1 MTYEMKDFQED
12 EKRLRKQAKD
22 GEISEEEFFLA
33 LKKLHNRA
41 TEGDSHLV
49 QLARSIGISE
59 DELFSG
65 EYGDNYDDILKNILD
80 KAGITESKAT
90 EVSQKAELIMNKESE
105 IMLNHGWRSGI
116 QVKDNWDTY
125 KSEMIPFLQTLDIS
139 GYDVSVL
146 EDENYHTA
154 VKLIRDEF
162 GIRPTYIGES
172 KASEGV
178 HYTCPNCG
186 NTDFS
191 NESFEEYGEKRG
203 SISCGNCGTVFTPMG
218 DPTFGRRTVLGTV
231 PKGQGSTYDILAKKY
246 DWEAKANEMEEHE
259 CDDCGFKSVDYEEY
273 KDHRKAH
280 DKPVGSQGESI
291 ATEEEISDGIW
302 LVDEEEQKELDK
314 EKKRKEQNMNI
325 DEDYMRSMGTVGSDE
340 GFGGTDFKE
349 EEHPRDEDGKFT
361 SKGSGGSSQT
371 TEKPKEG
378 KTNPK
383 EKKNFDNAV
392 TRALKSLGEPKSD
405 YDRKSHNKI
414 NNLDG
419 FPQDSSQL
427 RGVGVKQKAPI
438 LKAHLSTIYPDN
450 KFSVRIEYYSG
461 GSSINVSITGGD
473 AYPYGADKIGD
484 LYKDSGSTNS
494 MVDYFDYDN
503 AVSSMTDERENKHP
517 RDPWD
522 IVGSRERRF
531 GHWIYSKMNEGSNWI
546 DYSKKLKGHLDLGVT
561 ERIART
567 MLSDSDSTGLD
578 DVKFSDFEDLKK
590 EFLELEKKEG
600 SNEPF
605 EVKKATTPASYT
617 QQYMHEDPDK
627 PSEVPIDPTTKE
639 ELPVSSYN
647 PNDSKYRKPKETD
660 TKKDV
665 TKAYGLMKGRKD
677 NPDKPMWED
686 GEAKSNEHDSLC
698 PYCSKQID
706 DDDHWF
712 EHIEKHRNGESRH
725 HEQIDVKK
733 KWLERCEVCGD
744 IRSSHT
750 NGIDHKFEVDA
761 TGTEFV
767 NPKYLE
773 MLGES
778 ILFKKNVSV
787 EMVRLSTMREAE
799 EWWDKTH
806 AGTHGRKYW
815 KDMNIRERQKTI
827 LAYLETQLALTVESK
842 LLEGRVSHVRKYA
855 LENKRIR
862 FENPDPKFWWNDGEA
877 RTGTVLNEYR
887 QSGLEWYS
895 VNSGGQIYN
904 VLKDDAELITGEVEE
919 GLESCPECGNEVK
932 DYLMKKHFENEHEE
946 FINEHLWKDDLYLVE
961 NDHRNHSAIE
971 SDEEAKALLTDLT
984 ELDLLEDL
992 KDNEKT
998 EQTKGEDETEDLD
1011 LIEQLMDIEEDEI
1024 KEKIEE
1030 ATPNSLIRYAN
1041 PKKLPNGKTVMDRIR
1056 TSHPQVNESK
1066 LHSPIHISQYHQG
1079 DFSVTQICT
1088 ECGLVIRG
1096 DPYSVD
1102 EESMQHVKETGH
1114 STFKVEVEESIDVL
1128 GNIPFEAI
1136 STLAWNNLSPIIK
1149 EKIKQKISKEYWD
1162 DGTPTTT
1169 GEWWDM
1175 NDYEFKWSILKG
1187 FGSFAK
1193 SDELAKAYWRHLP
1206 DHVQNVVKRYRQI
1219 HFPDALGI
1227 EGISSNK
1234 NHNIDTYLKK
1244 SLQDYLEGKNSP
1256 NDEYEFGDKEEAKE
1270 DSLLKVE
1277 EKPEG
1282 VDVTVLDEWK
1292 TNPNEDKK
1300 AGENDLEGLIDMYS
1314 DTTSIP
1320 RNPTYP
1326 SEPLGSGTD
1335 TEECPFCGN
1344 SFDEFNLDHHVEQE
1358 HGVHTPSQYTQ
1369 STIMD
1374 NLNDEWLGEA
1384 WDKMSAKERRKLLG
1398 ETKVECSRCGQPLEE
1413 DDKEGQD
1420 KHAKNRH
1427 SEQGQASDNLDIG
1440 KVEWVPLGTYKPMY
1454 ESKASE
1460 GYIVFNADGIT
1471 LERYED
1477 YEELDAKHY
1486 AEIIGGFVQEIADD
1500 NFDIDKHYSI
1510 AVDGDLG
1517 DIIYDARDS
1526 LLKSAYS
1533 PESKASEDYE
1543 SEENKRIDSII
1554 QRVQSA
1560 PHWKT
1565 VAIIENT
1572 EPMWWEDRIID
1583 NIKDLKN
1590 YNGVGETF
1598 DMIERVLNMSE
1609 SERREDLEILARNN
1623 EYHGG
1628 SWVVKDD
1635 LTGVEQARESYST
1648 EGGFG
1653 SGKKGHSAWMKDIE
1667 WGGNYKQCPIC
1678 GINTNFTSGKC
1689 EICGNS
1695 FA

>member
-12 EKRLRKQAKD
+12 EKTLRKQAKD

-65 EYGDNYDDILKNILD
+65 EYGDNYDDILTNILQ
-80 KAGITESKAT
+80 KAGITESIHVPHTGDSDCTNPNCVGAR
-90 EVSQKAELIMNKESE
+90 AEDIIFNNFHVPREGGIQCDHCDKHFEEEPEPVFSSAQ
-105 IMLNHGWRSGI
+105 MLNQPIVHDLLYHAKTHG
-116 QVKDNWDTY
+116 K
-125 KSEMIPFLQTLDIS
+125 
-139 GYDVSVL
+139 
-146 EDENYHTA
+146 
-154 VKLIRDEF
+154 
-162 GIRPTYIGES
+162 ES
-172 KASEGV
+172 KA
-178 HYTCPNCG
+178 
-186 NTDFS
+186 
-191 NESFEEYGEKRG
+191 NESEYPYLLSWDEVLIGEKEKQYNLYGKPDEEGNYSQDQKMRAFAELTAFHSSMVNQYDGMLDVNLFDQDNMCSFIAKFKSRGGAWDSGGAQNYKDSMNLRQISNVQITGGEANATEDFKEEEHPRDGDGQFASKGGGSTKDSKPKGKRIVGVTQYGEEDSKRLGRMFRKFPTDKAFTGSKGHLIADSMSDHWDSQNSYGANIIVGGKVNKAHTKMNSLISEYRKLKTDDNDKPLNYSKGSALLKEMEEYENKAFEELQKLNKNRDLVKDGHWVV
-203 SISCGNCGTVFTPMG
+203 SDDLTG
-218 DPTFGRRTVLGTV
+218 DRRHSHLELV
-231 PKGQGSTYDILAKKY
+231 KADKKY
-246 DWEAKANEMEEHE
+246 PKKTMQQGYADSEFNKYDFQLWNNKKMVKVGDTIGVGYDTQILVTSFEYGDDDHDGISIGGIIQDRPSDTFRNAESWELGDDRKGTKIYTQIDNNTRLVKDGGVKMVGESRATEMEEHE

-273 KDHRKAH
+273 KDHMKSH
-280 DKPVGSQGESI
+280 NKPVGSQGESI
-291 ATEEEISDGIW
+291 ATEEEVSDGIW

-325 DEDYMRSMGTVGSDE
+325 DEDYMRSMGTVSSDE
-340 GFGGTDFKE
+340 VDPLKVSDGVANEDNPCWDGYTQYGMKE
-349 EEHPRDEDGKFT
+349 KDGK
-361 SKGSGGSSQT
+361 QV
-371 TEKPKEG
+371 PNCVKE
-378 KTNPK
+378 
-383 EKKNFDNAV
+383 
-392 TRALKSLGEPKSD
+392 S
-405 YDRKSHNKI
+405 
-414 NNLDG
+414 
-419 FPQDSSQL
+419 
-427 RGVGVKQKAPI
+427 
-438 LKAHLSTIYPDN
+438 
-450 KFSVRIEYYSG
+450 
-461 GSSINVSITGGD
+461 
-473 AYPYGADKIGD
+473 
-484 LYKDSGSTNS
+484 
-494 MVDYFDYDN
+494 
-503 AVSSMTDERENKHP
+503 
-517 RDPWD
+517 
-522 IVGSRERRF
+522 
-531 GHWIYSKMNEGSNWI
+531 
-546 DYSKKLKGHLDLGVT
+546 
-561 ERIART
+561 
-567 MLSDSDSTGLD
+567 
-578 DVKFSDFEDLKK
+578 
-590 EFLELEKKEG
+590 
-600 SNEPF
+600 
-605 EVKKATTPASYT
+605 KAT
-617 QQYMHEDPDK
+617 
-627 PSEVPIDPTTKE
+627 
-639 ELPVSSYN
+639 
-647 PNDSKYRKPKETD
+647 
-660 TKKDV
+660 
-665 TKAYGLMKGRKD
+665 
-677 NPDKPMWED
+677 
-686 GEAKSNEHDSLC
+686 EHDSLC

-761 TGTEFV
+761 TGTEFID
-767 NPKYLE
+767 PEYLE
-773 MLGES
+773 GLGES

-787 EMVRLSTMREAE
+787 EMVRLETMHEAE
-799 EWWDKTH
+799 KWWDETH

-815 KDMNIRERQKTI
+815 NDMNIRERQRTI
-827 LAYLETQLALTVESK
+827 LAYLKAVTGYSGQGMPLVENRAS
-842 LLEGRVSHVRKYA
+842 GVRKYA
-855 LENKRIR
+855 LENKRIK

-877 RTGTVLNEYR
+877 RTGTVLNEYK

-904 VLKDDAELITGEVEE
+904 VLKDDAELIASEHLGSEGYVE
-919 GLESCPECGNEVK
+919 K
-932 DYLMKKHFENEHEE
+932 DY
-946 FINEHLWKDDLYLVE
+946 
-961 NDHRNHSAIE
+961 RNHGAIE
-971 SDEEAKALLTDLT
+971 SDEEAKSLLTDLT

-998 EQTKGEDETEDLD
+998 EQAKGEDETEDLD

-1056 TSHPQVNESK
+1056 TSHPQVNEHK

-1088 ECGLVIRG
+1088 ECGQVIRG

-1102 EESMQHVKETGH
+1102 EESMQHVRETGH
-1114 STFKVEVEESIDVL
+1114 NSFKVEVEEAIDVL
-1128 GNIPFEAI
+1128 ANIPFTEL
-1136 STLAWNNLSPIIK
+1136 TELAWTNLSPILK
-1149 EKIKQKISKEYWD
+1149 EKIKQRISKEYWD
-1162 DGTPTTT
+1162 DGKPTTT

-1227 EGISSNK
+1227 EGMSTNK

-1256 NDEYEFGDKEEAKE
+1256 NDEYEFGTKEEAKE

-1277 EKPEG
+1277 EEPEG
-1282 VDVTVLDEWK
+1282 VDVTVLDEWE
-1292 TNPNEDKK
+1292 NKK
-1300 AGENDLEGLIDMYS
+1300 ADENDLEGLIDMYS

-1326 SEPLGSGTD
+1326 SEPLGSGAN
-1335 TEECPFCGN
+1335 TEECPFCGKL
-1344 SFDEFNLDHHVEQE
+1344 FDEFNLDHHVEEE

-1369 STIMD
+1369 STIMN

-1413 DDKEGQD
+1413 DDKKGQD

-1440 KVEWVPLGTYKPMY
+1440 KVEWVPLGTYKPLY
-1454 ESKASE
+1454 ESKA
-1460 GYIVFNADGIT
+1460 T
-1471 LERYED
+1471 ERSSNHNFKGNTAEYFVRYYRPDVGGED
-1477 YEELDAKHY
+1477 KTT
-1486 AEIIGGFVQEIADD
+1486 IIGWNYLKDFAQTVGGIEISSVYRNGNALPMT
-1500 NFDIDKHYSI
+1500 KE
-1510 AVDGDLG
+1510 
-1517 DIIYDARDS
+1517 DAER
-1526 LLKSAYS
+1526 LENEAM
-1533 PESKASEDYE
+1533 ESKA
-1543 SEENKRIDSII
+1543 
-1554 QRVQSA
+1554 
-1560 PHWKT
+1560 
-1565 VAIIENT
+1565 
-1572 EPMWWEDRIID
+1572 
-1583 NIKDLKN
+1583 
-1590 YNGVGETF
+1590 
-1598 DMIERVLNMSE
+1598 
-1609 SERREDLEILARNN
+1609 
-1623 EYHGG
+1623 
-1628 SWVVKDD
+1628 
-1635 LTGVEQARESYST
+1635 T

-1678 GINTNFTSGKC
+1678 GINTNFTGGKC

>member
-80 KAGITESKAT
+80 KAGITESRAT
-90 EVSQKAELIMNKESE
+90 E
-105 IMLNHGWRSGI
+105 
-116 QVKDNWDTY
+116 
-125 KSEMIPFLQTLDIS
+125 
-139 GYDVSVL
+139 DVSFGHN
-146 EDENYHTA
+146 EDFNEEALIGISITYTGTNYHIRNP
-154 VKLIRDEF
+154 VDYKRKLMDEITEVLNKYNATVESKTGVGSGVFYESFEARIKKEYTDDFIREIESIQNINEDT
-162 GIRPTYIGES
+162 GIENVWIRGFES
-172 KASEGV
+172 KANEGV

-340 GFGGTDFKE
+340 VNPLKVSDGVAN
-349 EEHPRDEDGKFT
+349 ED
-361 SKGSGGSSQT
+361 
-371 TEKPKEG
+371 
-378 KTNPK
+378 NPCWDGYTQYGMK
-383 EKKNFDNAV
+383 EKGGKQVPNC
-392 TRALKSLGEPKSD
+392 
-405 YDRKSHNKI
+405 
-414 NNLDG
+414 
-419 FPQDSSQL
+419 
-427 RGVGVKQKAPI
+427 VKE
-438 LKAHLSTIYPDN
+438 S
-450 KFSVRIEYYSG
+450 
-461 GSSINVSITGGD
+461 
-473 AYPYGADKIGD
+473 
-484 LYKDSGSTNS
+484 
-494 MVDYFDYDN
+494 
-503 AVSSMTDERENKHP
+503 
-517 RDPWD
+517 
-522 IVGSRERRF
+522 
-531 GHWIYSKMNEGSNWI
+531 
-546 DYSKKLKGHLDLGVT
+546 
-561 ERIART
+561 
-567 MLSDSDSTGLD
+567 
-578 DVKFSDFEDLKK
+578 
-590 EFLELEKKEG
+590 
-600 SNEPF
+600 
-605 EVKKATTPASYT
+605 KAT
-617 QQYMHEDPDK
+617 
-627 PSEVPIDPTTKE
+627 
-639 ELPVSSYN
+639 
-647 PNDSKYRKPKETD
+647 
-660 TKKDV
+660 
-665 TKAYGLMKGRKD
+665 
-677 NPDKPMWED
+677 
-686 GEAKSNEHDSLC
+686 EHDSLC

-778 ILFKKNVSV
+778 ILTKKNMSM
-787 EMVRLSTMREAE
+787 EMVTFETMREAE
-799 EWWDKTH
+799 AWWDKTH

-827 LAYLETQLALTVESK
+827 LAYLKSVTGLGGKAMPLVEARAS
-842 LLEGRVSHVRKYA
+842 GVRKYA

-904 VLKDDAELITGEVEE
+904 VLKDDAELITGEVEK

-1234 NHNIDTYLKK
+1234 NHNIDTYLEIAF
-1244 SLQDYLEGKNSP
+1244 QDFMKGSNSP
-1256 NDEYEFGDKEEAKE
+1256 NNRYEDTAYNKPNWDLGTVGNVDFGEAKANE

-1277 EKPEG
+1277 EEPEG
-1282 VDVTVLDEWK
+1282 VDVTVLDEWE
-1292 TNPNEDKK
+1292 NKK
-1300 AGENDLEGLIDMYS
+1300 ADENDLEGLIDMYS

-1369 STIMD
+1369 STIMN

-1398 ETKVECSRCGQPLEE
+1398 ETKVECSRCGQPLEG

-1533 PESKASEDYE
+1533 PESKASE
-1543 SEENKRIDSII
+1543 
-1554 QRVQSA
+1554 
-1560 PHWKT
+1560 
-1565 VAIIENT
+1565 
-1572 EPMWWEDRIID
+1572 
-1583 NIKDLKN
+1583 
-1590 YNGVGETF
+1590 
-1598 DMIERVLNMSE
+1598 
-1609 SERREDLEILARNN
+1609 
-1623 EYHGG
+1623 
-1628 SWVVKDD
+1628 
-1635 LTGVEQARESYST
+1635 
-1648 EGGFG
+1648 GGFG

-1695 FA
+1695 FAGENWNNEYELIGTALRESPEDEIGRPILSYNEWENFAKPYNLNKNQIDSAWNKFGAWHWRQHINRTSYKLGY

>member
-1 MTYEMKDFQED
+1 MPLVE
-12 EKRLRKQAKD
+12 A
-22 GEISEEEFFLA
+22 
-33 LKKLHNRA
+33 RA
-41 TEGDSHLV
+41 
-49 QLARSIGISE
+49 
-59 DELFSG
+59 SG
-65 EYGDNYDDILKNILD
+65 
-80 KAGITESKAT
+80 
-90 EVSQKAELIMNKESE
+90 
-105 IMLNHGWRSGI
+105 
-116 QVKDNWDTY
+116 
-125 KSEMIPFLQTLDIS
+125 
-139 GYDVSVL
+139 
-146 EDENYHTA
+146 
-154 VKLIRDEF
+154 
-162 GIRPTYIGES
+162 
-172 KASEGV
+172 
-178 HYTCPNCG
+178 
-186 NTDFS
+186 
-191 NESFEEYGEKRG
+191 
-203 SISCGNCGTVFTPMG
+203 
-218 DPTFGRRTVLGTV
+218 
-231 PKGQGSTYDILAKKY
+231 
-246 DWEAKANEMEEHE
+246 
-259 CDDCGFKSVDYEEY
+259 
-273 KDHRKAH
+273 
-280 DKPVGSQGESI
+280 
-291 ATEEEISDGIW
+291 
-302 LVDEEEQKELDK
+302 
-314 EKKRKEQNMNI
+314 
-325 DEDYMRSMGTVGSDE
+325 
-340 GFGGTDFKE
+340 
-349 EEHPRDEDGKFT
+349 
-361 SKGSGGSSQT
+361 
-371 TEKPKEG
+371 
-378 KTNPK
+378 
-383 EKKNFDNAV
+383 
-392 TRALKSLGEPKSD
+392 
-405 YDRKSHNKI
+405 
-414 NNLDG
+414 
-419 FPQDSSQL
+419 
-427 RGVGVKQKAPI
+427 
-438 LKAHLSTIYPDN
+438 
-450 KFSVRIEYYSG
+450 
-461 GSSINVSITGGD
+461 
-473 AYPYGADKIGD
+473 
-484 LYKDSGSTNS
+484 
-494 MVDYFDYDN
+494 
-503 AVSSMTDERENKHP
+503 
-517 RDPWD
+517 
-522 IVGSRERRF
+522 
-531 GHWIYSKMNEGSNWI
+531 
-546 DYSKKLKGHLDLGVT
+546 
-561 ERIART
+561 
-567 MLSDSDSTGLD
+567 
-578 DVKFSDFEDLKK
+578 
-590 EFLELEKKEG
+590 
-600 SNEPF
+600 
-605 EVKKATTPASYT
+605 
-617 QQYMHEDPDK
+617 
-627 PSEVPIDPTTKE
+627 
-639 ELPVSSYN
+639 
-647 PNDSKYRKPKETD
+647 
-660 TKKDV
+660 
-665 TKAYGLMKGRKD
+665 
-677 NPDKPMWED
+677 
-686 GEAKSNEHDSLC
+686 
-698 PYCSKQID
+698 
-706 DDDHWF
+706 
-712 EHIEKHRNGESRH
+712 
-725 HEQIDVKK
+725 
-733 KWLERCEVCGD
+733 
-744 IRSSHT
+744 
-750 NGIDHKFEVDA
+750 
-761 TGTEFV
+761 
-767 NPKYLE
+767 
-773 MLGES
+773 
-778 ILFKKNVSV
+778 
-787 EMVRLSTMREAE
+787 
-799 EWWDKTH
+799 
-806 AGTHGRKYW
+806 
-815 KDMNIRERQKTI
+815 
-827 LAYLETQLALTVESK
+827 
-842 LLEGRVSHVRKYA
+842 VRKYA

-904 VLKDDAELITGEVEE
+904 VLKDDAELITGEVEK

-961 NDHRNHSAIE
+961 NDHRNYSAIE

-992 KDNEKT
+992 KDNE
-998 EQTKGEDETEDLD
+998 EAEARKGEDEEEDLD

-1056 TSHPQVNESK
+1056 TSHPQVNEHG
-1066 LHSPIHISQYHQG
+1066 LHTPLHISKYHQG

-1088 ECGLVIRG
+1088 ECGQVIRG
-1096 DPYSVD
+1096 DPWSVD
-1102 EESMQHVKETGH
+1102 EQSIQHVKDTGH
-1114 STFKVEVEESIDVL
+1114 NSFKVEVEESIDVL

-1136 STLAWNNLSPIIK
+1136 STMAWNNLSPIIK

-1234 NHNIDTYLKK
+1234 NHNIDTYLEIAF
-1244 SLQDYLEGKNSP
+1244 QDFMKGSNSP
-1256 NDEYEFGDKEEAKE
+1256 NNRYEDTAYNKPNWDLGTVGNVDFGEAKANE

-1277 EKPEG
+1277 EEPEG
-1282 VDVTVLDEWK
+1282 VDVTVLDEWE
-1292 TNPNEDKK
+1292 NKK
-1300 AGENDLEGLIDMYS
+1300 ADENDLEGLIDMYS

-1369 STIMD
+1369 STIMN

-1398 ETKVECSRCGQPLEE
+1398 ETKVECSRCGQPLEG

-1533 PESKASEDYE
+1533 PESKASE
-1543 SEENKRIDSII
+1543 
-1554 QRVQSA
+1554 
-1560 PHWKT
+1560 
-1565 VAIIENT
+1565 
-1572 EPMWWEDRIID
+1572 
-1583 NIKDLKN
+1583 
-1590 YNGVGETF
+1590 
-1598 DMIERVLNMSE
+1598 
-1609 SERREDLEILARNN
+1609 
-1623 EYHGG
+1623 
-1628 SWVVKDD
+1628 
-1635 LTGVEQARESYST
+1635 
-1648 EGGFG
+1648 GGFG